1 MGLYSTYHIIFVAL
15 FLVIFAAL
23 VLVFKLALKTDKARD
38 IFIRCL
44 GGLLA
49 VSLIF
54 NRICITI
61 WRDKGVGALA
71 LIPNSYC
78 GMSNLLLG
86 LFVAFGKR
94 NMKAF
99 HFLYYLALFGNLAT
113 VFYPTFLNQDPSF
126 FFPPT
131 ISGLNHHALGVM
143 LCIIMP
149 MGKWFEPSFK
159 NWYVFPLGI
168 CAYTVLGLFLWD
180 VLKIPE
186 TMCIDEAIVPGTP
199 LKWWFILLVG
209 SAIEVGFTFAYDKI
223 KAHLQKKKG
232 AQQAET
238 AEPAEA
244 VETVAPATESV
255 EPAQTVEEEK
265 TDKN

>member
-1 MGLYSTYHIIFVAL
+1 MRLYSTYHIVFVVLA
-15 FLVIFAAL
+15 LVILAAL
-23 VLVFKLALKTDKARD
+23 ILVFKLALKTDKQRD
-38 IFIRCL
+38 IFIRVL
-44 GGLLA
+44 GGVLA
-49 VSLIF
+49 LSLIW
-54 NRICITI
+54 NRIAITI
-61 WRDKGVGALA
+61 WRDQGLGIRA

-99 HFLYYLALFGNLAT
+99 HFLYYLALFGGIAT
-113 VFYPTFLNQDPSF
+113 VFYPTFLKQNPSF

-131 ISGLNHHALGVM
+131 LSGMNHHALGVM

-168 CAYTVLGLFLWD
+168 CAYTVFGLFLLD

-186 TMCIDEAIVPGTP
+186 SMNVDAPIIPGTP
-199 LKWWFILLVG
+199 MTWWFVLLVG

-223 KAHLQKKKG
+223 KAHLLKKKG
-232 AQQAET
+232 VQ
-238 AEPAEA
+238 AEA
-244 VETVAPATESV
+244 VEAVEAPTENTENI
-255 EPAQTVEEEK
+255 EPAQNVEEEK
-265 TDKN
+265 TDKF